1 MGSNPTLSAKENL
14 AEKKYTSLARK
25 YRPQSFDEIFGQ
37 DVAVKILQNS
47 ILTKRIHHAYIFAGV
62 RGTGKTTAAR
72 IFAKALNC
80 EKGPS
85 PNPCSVCQNCKEITQ
100 GNFIDLIEMDAGSQ
114 TSVEDIRSIK
124 EKAIF
129 PPARGRFKVFIIDEA
144 HMLSLSAF
152 NALLKIFEEPPDFD
166 IFILATTEPHK
177 IPETVASRAI
187 RIDFRKIPKEK
198 IVQRLE
204 IICQNEGIE
213 YEKEALELIAEE
225 GQGSLRDSIS
235 ILEGIWMYNGDK
247 KITREDVE
255 EIIGIAP
262 QSVVIKLL
270 ESIIEGDHKKAIE
283 IADSVLEKGYNTK
296 RIARDL
302 ADITKDL
309 ILFLSGAN
317 KTDGNKKLIGQ
328 SRLEEINL
336 ILERTQPTVE
346 HLMRIYNGII
356 KFEDDLRASISDE
369 IAFRMF
375 VFKLSYINK
384 IKTFKEIIEEIRK
397 ENKGNK
403 DLNKSSKE
411 EIFSQII
418 DFLIQSGRNILS
430 DKLKQASYEL
440 SDNFFTIFFDDQRI
454 IRSLN
459 EMKEDIEEIIKR
471 SIGKDINLKLE
482 LKKKKEEIDVEKI
495 LGDEFEKQGNNLEK
509 GNVEKV
515 KELW

>member
-14 AEKKYTSLARK
+14 TEKKYTSLARK

-80 EKGPS
+80 EKGPT
-85 PNPCSVCQNCKEITQ
+85 PNPCGVCQNCKEITQ

-247 KITREDVE
+247 KITRQDVE

-270 ESIIEGDHKKAIE
+270 ESIIEGDHKKALE

-309 ILFLSGAN
+309 ILIISGPKKEKEDKN
-317 KTDGNKKLIGQ
+317 KDLIGKA
-328 SRLEEINL
+328 RWDEISL
-336 ILERTQPTVE
+336 LLERVQPQLE

-356 KFEDDLRASISDE
+356 RFEDDLRASVSEE

-375 VFKLSYINK
+375 VFKLSYIHR
-384 IKTFKEIIEEIRK
+384 IKSFKEIIEEIRRGGVEIK
-397 ENKGNK
+397 ETKK
-403 DLNKSSKE
+403 KSKE
-411 EIFSQII
+411 EIFSQIV
-418 DFLIQSGRNILS
+418 DFLRQRARDLLA
-430 DKLKQASYEL
+430 DKLQQASYEL
-440 SDNFFTIFFDDQRI
+440 SDNYLTIFLDDQRI
-454 IRSLN
+454 IRSLA
-459 EMKEDIEEIIKR
+459 EMKEDIEEFIR
-471 SIGKDINLKLE
+471 ESVGESITLKLE
-482 LKKKKEEIDVEKI
+482 LRKQKEEIDVEKI
-495 LGDEFEKQGNNLEK
+495 LGDEFEKFEPEMGI
-509 GNVEKV
+509 
-515 KELW
+515 ELW

>member
-1 MGSNPTLSAKENL
+1 LV
-14 AEKKYTSLARK
+14 EKKYTSLARK

-80 EKGPS
+80 ERGPT
-85 PNPCSVCQNCKEITQ
+85 PNPCGVCKNCEEITQ

-177 IPETVASRAI
+177 IPETVSSRAI
-187 RIDFRKIPKEK
+187 RIDFKKIPKEK
-198 IVQRLE
+198 IVERLE

-213 YEKEALELIAEE
+213 CEKEALELIAEE

-247 KITREDVE
+247 KITREDLG

-262 QSVVIKLL
+262 QSVIIKLL

-283 IADSVLEKGYNTK
+283 IADLVLEKGYNTK

-302 ADITKDL
+302 ADITKDI

-317 KTDGNKKLIGQ
+317 KTDVNKKL
-328 SRLEEINL
+328 L
-336 ILERTQPTVE
+336 
-346 HLMRIYNGII
+346 
-356 KFEDDLRASISDE
+356 
-369 IAFRMF
+369 
-375 VFKLSYINK
+375 
-384 IKTFKEIIEEIRK
+384 
-397 ENKGNK
+397 
-403 DLNKSSKE
+403 
-411 EIFSQII
+411 
-418 DFLIQSGRNILS
+418 
-430 DKLKQASYEL
+430 DKV
-440 SDNFFTIFFDDQRI
+440 DW
-454 IRSLN
+454 
-459 EMKEDIEEIIKR
+459 
-471 SIGKDINLKLE
+471 
-482 LKKKKEEIDVEKI
+482 KK
-495 LGDEFEKQGNNLEK
+495 
-509 GNVEKV
+509 
-515 KELW
+515 